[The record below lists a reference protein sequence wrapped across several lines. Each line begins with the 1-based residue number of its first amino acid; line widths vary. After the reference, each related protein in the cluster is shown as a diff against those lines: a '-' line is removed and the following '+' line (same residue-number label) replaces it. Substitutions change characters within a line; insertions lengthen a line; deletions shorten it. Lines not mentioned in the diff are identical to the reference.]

1 MDSIRDRRVQYE
13 TAGLDR
19 DDLAA
24 DPVAQWRRWYEQ
36 AESAGCV
43 EPNAMVVSTIAADGL
58 PDSRYVLARE
68 VTDDGFVFYT
78 NYDSVKSTQLV
89 ANPGASA
96 LFTWLQLHRQMRVRG
111 TVGRVSVE
119 QSDAYF
125 AGRPRSSQVGA
136 WASAQSSVL
145 SDRAELESH
154 GAAIEVRF
162 ADVDVLPRPQNWGGW
177 RISVVDAEVWQGRPS
192 RLHDRFRYRR
202 SETGNGGD
210 QNGWVIDRLSP

>member
-13 TAGLDR
+13 TAGLER
-19 DDLAA
+19 DDLAP
-24 DPVAQWRRWYEQ
+24 DPVAQWRHWYEQ

-78 NYDSVKSTQLV
+78 SYASAKSMQLDV
-89 ANPGASA
+89 NAGASV

-111 TVGRVSVE
+111 TVSRVSAE

-125 AGRPRSSQVGA
+125 ASRPRSSQVGA

-145 SDRAELESH
+145 RDRSELELQV
-154 GAAIEVRF
+154 AAIESRF
-162 ADVDVLPRPQNWGGW
+162 AGVDVLPRPQNWGGW

-202 SETGNGGD
+202 ASTGD
-210 QNGWVIDRLSP
+210 DASGWVIERLSP